1 MKSSHAILRWGFSSW
16 LAVGIAGI
24 LITPVLYLFSNGF
37 GEQGEVTFS
46 TVSWLLA
53 NGNPLYVGPD
63 SAERYSL
70 QHGPIVYF
78 VVGYIMKAFGPSY
91 LTAKV
96 ATVGALML
104 SIAFSWLLFRKRLS
118 RVDSVCLLGLEAWLF
133 MHWPYT
139 YLIRPDALMLLCVTA
154 GLYFVEALQKRSQ
167 LIIVIALL
175 LGLMINLKI
184 HGFIYF
190 LPILYLVYRSFG
202 ARTVAVIGG
211 LSILLAVVPFLSPYV
226 SLTNYLFWLSGSINH
241 GIMVGRIVAKILLV
255 AAIVILPVAVGKLC
269 GINLRSFYLSHRPLL
284 LVVFVATV
292 LPSIIGSKVGSG
304 TNHLIPLIP
313 TFMYL
318 YMLFIGYV
326 RQKQASWQPSA
337 VSPGARYLSVALI
350 TLIVVIV
357 TIGGI
362 NPQKR
367 MVEKIKASGGET
379 IIQDLRRLEADYA
392 GCTLAIG
399 YGEKDSML
407 YSNITPLPVFHGS
420 PYLIDMVALGDMAGS
435 GVTIP
440 AATAQKLNDGAIRVW
455 LIPRGEKPFA
465 YYLFNGSFRDN
476 FLNHYQM
483 AGKTK
488 YFDVWVYRSM
498 DRAKLNSNQAF

>member
-1 MKSSHAILRWGFSSW
+1 MISSPAVLLRWGFSSW
-16 LAVGIAGI
+16 LAIGIAGI
-24 LITPVLYLFSNGF
+24 LIAPVLYLFSNGF

-53 NGNPLYVGPD
+53 NGNPLYVDLD

-96 ATVGALML
+96 ATVGALLL
-104 SIAFSWLLFRKRLS
+104 SIAFSWLLFSKRLS
-118 RVDSVCLLGLEAWLF
+118 KMDSFCLLGLEAWLF
-133 MHWPYT
+133 LHWPYT

-154 GLYFVEALQKRSQ
+154 GLYFVETLQKRSQ

-190 LPILYLVYRSFG
+190 LPILYLVYRGFG

-211 LSILLAVVPFLSPYV
+211 LSILLAVVPFLSPHV
-226 SLTNYLFWLSGSINH
+226 SLANYLFWVSGSINH

-255 AAIVILPVAVGKLC
+255 VAIVMLPVAVGKLS
-269 GINLRSFYLSHRPLL
+269 GINLRSFYLSHRSLF
-284 LVVFVATV
+284 LVVFVATAV
-292 LPSIIGSKVGSG
+292 PSIVGSKVGSG
-304 TNHLIPLIP
+304 TNHLIPLVP

-318 YMLFIGYV
+318 YMLFIDYI
-326 RQKQASWQPSA
+326 RRTQALLQPAA
-337 VSPGARYLSVALI
+337 VSPVARYSSVALI
-350 TLIVVIV
+350 TLIFVIV
-357 TIGGI
+357 TIGGV

-367 MVEKIKASGGET
+367 MVEKIKASGRET
-379 IIQDLRRLEADYA
+379 IIQDLRRLEANYA
-392 GCTLAIG
+392 GYTLAIG
-399 YGEKDSML
+399 YGEKDNML
-407 YSNITPLPVFHGS
+407 YSDITPLPVFHGS
-420 PYLIDMVALGDMAGS
+420 PYLIDMVAIGDMAGS

-440 AATAQKLNDGAIRVW
+440 AATAGKLNDGEIKVW

-465 YYLFNGSFRDN
+465 YYLFDGAFRDN
-476 FLNHYQM
+476 FLNNYVM

-488 YFDVWVYRSM
+488 FFDVWVYRGM
-498 DRAKLNSNQAF
+498 GRNH